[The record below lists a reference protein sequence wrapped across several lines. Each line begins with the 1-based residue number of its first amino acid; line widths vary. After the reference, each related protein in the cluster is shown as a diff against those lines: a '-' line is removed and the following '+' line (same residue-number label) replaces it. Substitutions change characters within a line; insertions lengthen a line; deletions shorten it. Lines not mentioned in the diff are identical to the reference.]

1 MEEERDRKSVSESEV
16 AYGTAVTDLQQPII
30 LQQEGQPVAV
40 IISYAEYQHLR
51 SLAVDESLRRSAG
64 WARLETVTGAVH
76 QRPSE
81 VAPATIETEIDAA
94 LAEVKRD
101 RDADRRSH

>member
-1 MEEERDRKSVSESEV
+1 MEDKQTKKSVSESEI
-16 AYGTAVTDLQQPII
+16 AYGTAVADLQQPII

-51 SLAVDESLRRSAG
+51 SLVVDESLRRSAG
-64 WARLETVTGAVH
+64 WATLETLIGAVH

-81 VAPATIETEIDAA
+81 VAPAAIEAEIDAA